1 VRASGRPAV
10 VAAALLAAVVIPGS
24 AQAVAGAPAQ
34 PAAAQAQAVT
44 QARAAARAGAATRTA
59 GAQAAA
65 PEAACN
71 PDDPLHPTGSLRPSG
86 PPVVTP
92 GSLMATIR
100 ARGYL
105 IAGVDLTLFH
115 LSYLNPLDGQIEGF
129 NIDML
134 HAISAAIFG
143 NPDRIRFVSLQ
154 DAARLP
160 AVESGSVD
168 IVAQPTTV
176 TCARLKLVDF
186 STVYITTHQR
196 VLVLDDSRVTNIGQ
210 LGGQRVCGVTG
221 AGSFAELQALAKQPP
236 HIIPVGMPYWTD
248 CLVALQQGT
257 VAAVSGDDAI
267 LAGLAAQ
274 DAAARMVG
282 PTIVAKPQGL
292 ALSAAHPDFVRFV
305 NAVLARWRADGGWAA
320 SYARWIGTPVPAPPP
335 LRYAD

>member
-1 VRASGRPAV
+1 VIRPPISLRLAAS
-10 VAAALLAAVVIPGS
+10 AAALLALVLIPGS
-24 AQAVAGAPAQ
+24 AQAVAGAPARL
-34 PAAAQAQAVT
+34 AAARDRAASRAVNRAVNAAAP
-44 QARAAARAGAATRTA
+44 ARAAA
-59 GAQAAA
+59 
-65 PEAACN
+65 PACN
-71 PDDPLHPTGSLRPSG
+71 PDDPLHPTGSLRPAG
-86 PPVVTP
+86 PPSVMP
-92 GSLMATIR
+92 GSLMATICG
-100 ARGYL
+100 RGYL

-115 LSYLNPLDGQIEGF
+115 LSYQNPLDGQIEGF

-143 NPDRIRFVSLQ
+143 SPDRIRFVSLQ

-160 AVESGSVD
+160 AMESGAVD

-186 STVYITTHQR
+186 STFYITTHQR

-221 AGSFAELQALAKQPP
+221 AGSFAELQALAKEPP

-267 LAGLAAQ
+267 LAGLGAQ
-274 DAAARMVG
+274 DTDTRMVG

-292 ALSAAHPDFVRFV
+292 ALPASHPEFVRFV
-305 NAVLARWRADGGWAA
+305 NAVLAQWRADGGWAA
-320 SYARWIGTPVPAPPP
+320 SYARWIGHPVPAPPP
-335 LRYAD
+335 LRYSD

>member
-1 VRASGRPAV
+1 VTRPPISPRLAV
-10 VAAALLAAVVIPGS
+10 TTAALLALVLIPGS
-24 AQAVAGAPAQ
+24 AQAAGRAPA
-34 PAAAQAQAVT
+34 
-44 QARAAARAGAATRTA
+44 RLAAARARAVSRARIVAGAARARA
-59 GAQAAA
+59 GA
-65 PEAACN
+65 AACN
-71 PDDPLHPTGSLRPSG
+71 PDDPLHPTGSLRPAG
-86 PPVVTP
+86 PAAVTP

-143 NPDRIRFVSLQ
+143 SPDRIRFVSLQ

-160 AVESGSVD
+160 AVESGAVD

-176 TCARLKLVDF
+176 TCARLRLVDF
-186 STVYITTHQR
+186 STVYLTTHQW

-236 HIIPVGMPYWTD
+236 HIVPVGMPYWTD
-248 CLVALQQGT
+248 CLLALQQGT
-257 VAAVSGDDAI
+257 MAAVSGDDAI

-274 DAAARMVG
+274 DSDTRMVG

-292 ALSAAHPDFVRFV
+292 ALSAAHPEFVRFV
-305 NAVLARWRADGGWAA
+305 NAVLAQWRADGGWAA
-320 SYARWIGTPVPAPPP
+320 SYARWIGAPVPAPPP
-335 LRYAD
+335 LRYAG

>member
-1 VRASGRPAV
+1 LTRSPISPQLAV
-10 VAAALLAAVVIPGS
+10 ATAALLALVVLPGS
-24 AQAVAGAPAQ
+24 AQA
-34 PAAAQAQAVT
+34 T
-44 QARAAARAGAATRTA
+44 ARAAGRLAAGRAGTAERARAVTR
-59 GAQAAA
+59 GQAASRA
-65 PEAACN
+65 GSTAAASCN
-71 PDDPLHPTGSLRPSG
+71 PADPLHPTGSLRPAG
-86 PPVVTP
+86 PAQVTA
-92 GSLMATIR
+92 GSLMARIR

-143 NPDRIRFVSLQ
+143 SPDRIRFVALQ

-160 AVESGSVD
+160 AVQSGAVD

-186 STVYITTHQR
+186 STVYLTTHQR
-196 VLVLDDSRVTNIGQ
+196 VLVLNDSRVTSIGQ

-221 AGSFAELQALAKQPP
+221 AGSFAELQALASQPP
-236 HIIPVGMPYWTD
+236 HIDPVGMPYWTD
-248 CLVALQQGT
+248 CLVALQQGR

-274 DAAARMVG
+274 DSDTTMVG

-292 ALSAAHPDFVRFV
+292 ALSQRHPEFVRFV
-305 NAVLARWRADGGWAA
+305 NAVLAQWRASGGWAA
-320 SYARWIGTPVPAPPP
+320 SYARWIGTPVPAPPAV
-335 LRYAD
+335 RYAD

>member
-1 VRASGRPAV
+1 MTRPPISPRLAAA
-10 VAAALLAAVVIPGS
+10 AAALLALVLIPGS
-24 AQAVAGAPAQ
+24 AQAVSGAPAR
-34 PAAAQAQAVT
+34 PAAP
-44 QARAAARAGAATRTA
+44 RAAAAAIVSR
-59 GAQAAA
+59 GQAAGRA
-65 PEAACN
+65 VPACN
-71 PDDPLHPTGSLRPSG
+71 PDDPLHPTGSLRPAG
-86 PPVVTP
+86 PPAVTP
-92 GSLMATIR
+92 GSLMARIR

-115 LSYLNPLDGQIEGF
+115 LSYQNPLDGQIEGF

-143 NPDRIRFVSLQ
+143 SPDRIRFVSLQ

-160 AVESGSVD
+160 AVESGAVD
-168 IVAQPTTV
+168 VVAQPTTV
-176 TCARLKLVDF
+176 TCARLRLVDF

-210 LGGQRVCGVTG
+210 LGGQRVCGVIG
-221 AGSFAELQALAKQPP
+221 AGSFAELQALAKAPP
-236 HIIPVGMPYWTD
+236 HIVPVGKPYWTD

-274 DAAARMVG
+274 DADTRMVG

-292 ALSAAHPDFVRFV
+292 ALPASHPEFVRFV
-305 NAVLARWRADGGWAA
+305 NAVLAQWRADGGWAA
-320 SYARWIGTPVPAPPP
+320 SYARWIGRPVPAPPP
-335 LRYAD
+335 VRYAD